1 MSVVLA
7 FVPMAEKGGSAD
19 EQKPL
24 IDMSSLAD
32 ALPGGKAS
40 AHSGLVNA
48 LKDKLQT
55 LVGTSSGYIESLPPK
70 IKKRVETLQKMQAEH
85 DELLA
90 KFLVEKAA
98 LEAKY
103 QNMYGPLYSKR
114 HDIVNG
120 ITDIEDNKEEKTAQ
134 ASKEDNIEEKGV
146 PEFWRTAMT
155 NNEILRAQITE
166 RDEDALKFLK
176 DIKWS
181 RLDDDEKGFK
191 LDFFFNENHYF
202 KNTVLTKIYY
212 MVDENEP
219 ILERVTGTE
228 IDWFPGKKLTEK
240 VMRKKLKKGAKSGK
254 TVTRVEQCASFFNFF
269 KPPQIPDD
277 DEDLDDDLADD
288 LQDLLEQDYDIGST
302 IRDKIIP
309 RAVSWY
315 TGEAVETDDEDDEED
330 DEEDEDED
338 DDEEED
344 EDEED
349 KEDDEEEDD
358 HEDKDHVNLKRV
370 FKAKPKISIHRA
382 TN

>member
-1 MSVVLA
+1 MVLA
-7 FVPMAEKGGSAD
+7 FVTMAEKGGSAN
-19 EQKPL
+19 EQEPL
-24 IDMSSLAD
+24 IDLSSLAD
-32 ALPGGKAS
+32 ALPGDKTS

-70 IKKRVETLQKMQAEH
+70 IKKRVEILQKMQAEH
-85 DELLA
+85 DELVS
-90 KFLVEKAA
+90 KFLEEKAA

-103 QNMYGPLYSKR
+103 QNMYEPLYSKR
-114 HDIVNG
+114 HDVVNG
-120 ITDIEDNKEEKTAQ
+120 ITDIEDTKEEKTAKD
-134 ASKEDNIEEKGV
+134 SKEENSGEKGV
-146 PEFWRTAMT
+146 PKFWSTAMT
-155 NNEILRAQITE
+155 NNEILRVQITE

-181 RLDDDEKGFK
+181 RLDEGKGFK
-191 LDFFFNENHYF
+191 LDFFFNENPYF
-202 KNTVLTKIYY
+202 KNTVLTKTYY

-219 ILERVTGTE
+219 ILERVTGTV

-315 TGEAVETDDEDDEED
+315 TGEAVETDDEDEDEED
-330 DEEDEDED
+330 DEEDEDGD
-338 DDEEED
+338 DDED
-344 EDEED
+344 EDE
-349 KEDDEEEDD
+349 DDEDEEDD
-358 HEDKDHVNLKRV
+358 HEDKDHGHLKR

-382 TN
+382 SNQA

>member
-1 MSVVLA
+1 MVLA
-7 FVPMAEKGGSAD
+7 FVTMAEKGGSAN
-19 EQKPL
+19 EQEPL
-24 IDMSSLAD
+24 IDLSSLAD
-32 ALPGGKAS
+32 ALPGDKTS

-70 IKKRVETLQKMQAEH
+70 IKKRVEILQKMQAEH
-85 DELLA
+85 DELVS
-90 KFLVEKAA
+90 KFLEEKAA

-103 QNMYGPLYSKR
+103 QNMYEPLYSKR
-114 HDIVNG
+114 HDVVNG
-120 ITDIEDNKEEKTAQ
+120 ITDVEDTKEEKTAKD
-134 ASKEDNIEEKGV
+134 SKEENSGEKGV
-146 PEFWRTAMT
+146 PKFWATAMT
-155 NNEILRAQITE
+155 NNEILRVQITE

-181 RLDDDEKGFK
+181 RLDEGKGFK
-191 LDFFFNENHYF
+191 LDFFFNENPFF
-202 KNTVLTKIYY
+202 KNTVLTKTYY

-219 ILERVTGTE
+219 ILERVTGTV

-315 TGEAVETDDEDDEED
+315 TGEAVETDDEDEDEED
-330 DEEDEDED
+330 DEEDEDGD
-338 DDEEED
+338 DDEDEDEND

-349 KEDDEEEDD
+349 DEEDD
-358 HEDKDHVNLKRV
+358 HEDKDHGHLKR

-382 TN
+382 SNQA

>member
-1 MSVVLA
+1 MVLA
-7 FVPMAEKGGSAD
+7 FVTMAEKGGSAN
-19 EQKPL
+19 EQEPL
-24 IDMSSLAD
+24 IDLSSLAD
-32 ALPGGKAS
+32 ALPGDKTS

-70 IKKRVETLQKMQAEH
+70 IKKRVEILQKMQAEH
-85 DELLA
+85 DELVS
-90 KFLVEKAA
+90 KFLEEKAA

-103 QNMYGPLYSKR
+103 QNMYEPLYSKR
-114 HDIVNG
+114 HDVVNG
-120 ITDIEDNKEEKTAQ
+120 ITDIEDTKEEKTAKD
-134 ASKEDNIEEKGV
+134 SKEENSGEKGV
-146 PEFWRTAMT
+146 PKFWSTAMT
-155 NNEILRAQITE
+155 NNEILRVQITE

-181 RLDDDEKGFK
+181 RLDEGKGFK
-191 LDFFFNENHYF
+191 LDFFFNENPYF
-202 KNTVLTKIYY
+202 KNTVLTKTYY

-219 ILERVTGTE
+219 ILERVTGTV

-315 TGEAVETDDEDDEED
+315 TGEAVETDDEDEDEED
-330 DEEDEDED
+330 DEEDEDGD
-338 DDEEED
+338 DDEDEDEDD

-349 KEDDEEEDD
+349 DEEDD
-358 HEDKDHVNLKRV
+358 HEDKDHGHLKR

-382 TN
+382 SNQA

>member
-1 MSVVLA
+1 
-7 FVPMAEKGGSAD
+7 MAEKGGSAN
-19 EQKPL
+19 EQEPL
-24 IDMSSLAD
+24 IDLSSLAD
-32 ALPGGKAS
+32 ALPGDKTS

-70 IKKRVETLQKMQAEH
+70 IKKRVEILQKMQAEH
-85 DELLA
+85 DELVS
-90 KFLVEKAA
+90 KFLEEKAA

-103 QNMYGPLYSKR
+103 QNMYEPLYSKR
-114 HDIVNG
+114 HDVVNG
-120 ITDIEDNKEEKTAQ
+120 ITDVEDTKEEKTAKD
-134 ASKEDNIEEKGV
+134 SKEENSGEKGV
-146 PEFWRTAMT
+146 PKFWATAMT
-155 NNEILRAQITE
+155 NNEILRVQITE

-181 RLDDDEKGFK
+181 RLDEGKGFK
-191 LDFFFNENHYF
+191 LDFFFNENPYF
-202 KNTVLTKIYY
+202 KNTVLTKTYY

-219 ILERVTGTE
+219 ILERVTGTV

-315 TGEAVETDDEDDEED
+315 TGEAVETDDEDEDEED
-330 DEEDEDED
+330 DEEDEDGD
-338 DDEEED
+338 DDEDEDEDD

-349 KEDDEEEDD
+349 DEEDD
-358 HEDKDHVNLKRV
+358 HEDKDHGHLKR

-382 TN
+382 SNQA